1 MAVYPS
7 RQVGAGRIRPRE
19 DPQTHGLGTTTS
31 DRIRRAVPLRQ
42 IRSTAVWK
50 ISNIRS
56 SRIVLSFRSV
66 YLIAMITLRQL
77 RYLSALAKHGHF
89 GRAAEACS
97 VTQPALSMQI
107 RDLERMLG
115 VAVVERRPGEVMLTD
130 VGREIA
136 SRGEDVLTAS
146 RDLVDFARHRSGL
159 LTGRLTLGVIPSLAP
174 YLLPRI
180 LPGLQTRFPELRLE
194 LRETQTWQLVEDI
207 KSGALD
213 AAMLA
218 LPVGEPDIDTLTL
231 FEDLFLLAVPS
242 SDPRE
247 ETARVAVEDIDQSRL
262 ILLEDGH
269 CLRDQA
275 LAFCATARGGSGAN
289 STAMAFAASSLS
301 TVMQMVASGYGVTL
315 IPQIAADVE
324 RRDDRV
330 KFLRLE
336 DPQPGR
342 TIGLAFRRTS
352 PRKADFAALGEVV
365 KESVDGESQSSS
377 LRANGSVQ
385 SPLDDRLLGMTTTG
399 AHRGSVIANKKG
411 G

>member
-1 MAVYPS
+1 
-7 RQVGAGRIRPRE
+7 
-19 DPQTHGLGTTTS
+19 
-31 DRIRRAVPLRQ
+31 
-42 IRSTAVWK
+42 
-50 ISNIRS
+50 
-56 SRIVLSFRSV
+56 
-66 YLIAMITLRQL
+66 MITLRQL

-89 GRAAEACS
+89 ARAAEACA

-107 RDLERMLG
+107 RDLERTLG
-115 VAVVERRPGEVMLTD
+115 VAVVERRPGDVMLTD

-136 SRGEDVLTAS
+136 RRGEDVLTAS

-180 LPGLQTRFPELRLE
+180 LPRLQTRFPELRLE
-194 LRETQTWQLVEDI
+194 LRETQTRQLVEEV
-207 KSGALD
+207 KSGTLD

-218 LPVGEPDIDTLTL
+218 LPLGEPDIDTMVL

-242 SDPRE
+242 DDPRQ
-247 ETARVAVEDIDQSRL
+247 ETTRVAAEDIDQSRL

-275 LAFCATARGGSGAN
+275 LAFCATAARSRTTGAAG
-289 STAMAFAASSLS
+289 TAFGASSLT
-301 TVMQMVASGYGVTL
+301 TVMQMVANGYGVTL

-330 KFLRLE
+330 KFLRLKN
-336 DPQPGR
+336 PQPGR
-342 TIGLAFRRTS
+342 SIGLAFRRTS

-365 KESVDGESQSSS
+365 KQS
-377 LRANGSVQ
+377 LDV
-385 SPLDDRLLGMTTTG
+385 SPAATASER
-399 AHRGSVIANKKG
+399 RN
-411 G
+411 